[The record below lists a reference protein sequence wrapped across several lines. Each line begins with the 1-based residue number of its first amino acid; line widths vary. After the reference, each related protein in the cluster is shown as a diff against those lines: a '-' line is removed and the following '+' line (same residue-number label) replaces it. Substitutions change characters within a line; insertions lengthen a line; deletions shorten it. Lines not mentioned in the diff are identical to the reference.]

1 MPVELLDC
9 MQEFFKTDTLDEQNK
24 YHCQSCG
31 RLTRAKTRF
40 RMKSL
45 PKILIVHIKRFTQLG
60 TKLKTP
66 LNFPF
71 QFQLDSDHM
80 LDKVAL

>member
-1 MPVELLDC
+1 MPVELMDC

-40 RMKSL
+40 RMKSRTL
-45 PKILIVHIKRFTQLG
+45 S
-60 TKLKTP
+60 TP
-66 LNFPF
+66 
-71 QFQLDSDHM
+71 H
-80 LDKVAL
+80 K